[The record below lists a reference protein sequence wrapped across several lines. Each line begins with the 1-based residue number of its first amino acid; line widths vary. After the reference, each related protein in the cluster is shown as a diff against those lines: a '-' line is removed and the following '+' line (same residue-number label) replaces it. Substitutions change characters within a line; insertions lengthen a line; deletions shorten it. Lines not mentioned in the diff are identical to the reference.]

1 MPAVA
6 PPGPAGPGARPQG
19 GSRANSL
26 LPVWRCTANALMLR
40 LRLIVGARTVAAA
53 RDHLYDFKT
62 KLPGSGPPIQA
73 PRSGQVPGA
82 FAASGL

>member
-26 LPVWRCTANALMLR
+26 LPVWRCTANALML
-40 LRLIVGARTVAAA
+40 IVGGQPVAAA
-53 RDHLYDFKT
+53 RDHVYDYKT
-62 KLPGSGPPIQA
+62 KLPGSGPQIQA
-73 PRSGQVPGA
+73 PRSGQMPGA